1 MPPKATAAQRRE
13 AALAELTKKPQSKK
27 GFLGGRKVGDKALT
41 VFTSQLAILQDAGLP
56 IVRCL
61 KILEGQMKPGYF
73 KWVVSQVTED
83 VESGSPLSD
92 ALAKHPGVFDDLYV
106 NMVKAGEAGGVLDTI
121 LTRLSEFKEKAQRL
135 KKRVVS
141 ASIYPLVVFIVATS
155 ILLGIMILVVPKFE
169 AVFKEINRDA
179 ELPALTQMMQGIS
192 RWLVGRD
199 GPFPMAGLVFL
210 VFGVGAII
218 VGMKLLALT
227 AGGRRFF
234 DRLKLSLPLIGTL
247 TKKTIVARFARTFG
261 TLIQSGVP
269 ILEAL
274 NIVRDSIGNVVLRE
288 AVTRVH
294 DAIREGENIATPLG
308 ESGIFDDIVVN
319 MIDVGEETG
328 ELDKMLLKIADTYDE
343 EVDLAVASV
352 VSVLEPVLIV
362 VMGAMVALIVVSL
375 FLPLLRIVEQI
386 GSRGA

>member
-1 MPPKATAAQRRE
+1 MPPKTTAQQRRE
-13 AALAELTKKPQSKK
+13 AALAELAQKSKSKK
-27 GFLGGRKVGDKALT
+27 GFLGGRRVSDKSLT
-41 VFTSQLAILQDAGLP
+41 MFTSQLAILQDAGLP

-73 KWVVSQVTED
+73 KWVLSSVTED

-135 KKRVVS
+135 KRRVVS
-141 ASIYPLVVFIVATS
+141 ASIYPLVVFFVATC
-155 ILLGIMILVVPKFE
+155 ILLGIMIFVVPKFE
-169 AVFKEINRDA
+169 AVFRDIGQGKGQ
-179 ELPALTQMMQGIS
+179 LPALTLAMQSIS
-192 RWLVGRD
+192 RWLVGKD
-199 GPFPMAGLVFL
+199 GPFPGAGIVFL
-210 VFGVGAII
+210 LLFVVALI
-218 VGMKLLALT
+218 VGLKLVGMT
-227 AGGRRFF
+227 EGGKRFF
-234 DRLKLSLPLIGTL
+234 DRLKLNLPLLGTL
-247 TKKTIVARFARTFG
+247 TRKTIVARFARTFG

-274 NIVRDSIGNVVLRE
+274 NIVRDSIGNVVLRD

-294 DAIREGENIATPLG
+294 DAIREGENIAQPLG

-328 ELDKMLLKIADTYDE
+328 ELDKMLLKVADTYDD

-352 VSVLEPVLIV
+352 VSVLEPMLIV
-362 VMGAMVALIVVSL
+362 VMGFLVALIVVSL
-375 FLPLLRIVEQI
+375 FLPLLKIVETI
-386 GSRGA
+386 GGGA